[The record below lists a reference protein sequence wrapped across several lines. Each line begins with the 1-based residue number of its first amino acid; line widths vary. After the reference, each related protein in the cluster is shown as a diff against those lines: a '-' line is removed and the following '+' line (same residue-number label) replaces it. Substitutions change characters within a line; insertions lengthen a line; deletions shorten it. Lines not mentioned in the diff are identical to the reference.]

1 MTHKSEV
8 NMIESEIHN
17 KLIMNW
23 NNESIRKRKQQ
34 SVLSILGNVPDLAVV
49 LKRGF
54 RFSEIG
60 KL

>member
-1 MTHKSEV
+1 
-8 NMIESEIHN
+8 MIESEIHN

-23 NNESIRKRKQQ
+23 NNESLRKRKQQ

-60 KL
+60 NL